1 MKQIQKV
8 SSYLLFI
15 FNVLIIAYP
24 LFIIIQWIFIDSD
37 IIKNLLAQGLLHH
50 PVETPEGSIYLSA
63 VNWTFTSKIIGFASQ
78 ILCTL
83 PLFLSFFVLK
93 AIFRNYQKGEVFN
106 TINANHYK
114 YLGWL
119 MFFDALLAKP
129 LSETLMMLG
138 VTFSNPAGHRY
149 ITLTF
154 GTPNIE
160 VLFSGILVIVIS
172 WVMVEA
178 SKLHNEQQFTI

>member
-24 LFIIIQWIFIDSD
+24 LFIIIQWIFIDSE
-37 IIKNLLAQGLLHH
+37 IISNLLAQGQLHH
-50 PVETPEGSIYLSA
+50 PIETPEGLIYLNT
-63 VNWTFTSKIIGFASQ
+63 VNWTFGSKFIGFTGCF
-78 ILCTL
+78 LGFL
-83 PLFLSFFVLK
+83 PLFLSFLVLK
-93 AIFRNYQKGEVFN
+93 SIFRNYKNGEIFSMA
-106 TINANHYK
+106 NAKHYRQ
-114 YLGWL
+114 LGWL
-119 MFFDALLAKP
+119 FLINAFITNLLSQA
-129 LSETLMMLG
+129 MM
-138 VTFSNPAGHRY
+138 VFVATNYRY

-172 WVMVEA
+172 WVMLEA